1 MGRWL
6 FPTQWGSTADCG
18 GDRARRRR
26 GWSLLASAVQGWS
39 PPPTGGSFFSGRLLD
54 RDYAPDAGQA
64 PGGDRDPDRK
74 QDHDRGDDDRQRVRQ
89 PLRVAQAEVRQ
100 VATRSR
106 GQEHDED
113 RSPDRPQPVLAVEG
127 RGLAADQPEQPPRR
141 EAVEDQAADD
151 RARGDADPD

>member
-6 FPTQWGSTADCG
+6 FPAEGKY
-18 GDRARRRR
+18 RRLRR
-26 GWSLLASAVQGWS
+26 GWGAEGAGGAWSPLASAVQGWS

-54 RDYAPDAGQA
+54 RDDAPDAGQA

-100 VATRSR
+100 VATRGR

-113 RSPDRPQPVLAVEG
+113 RSPDRP
-127 RGLAADQPEQPPRR
+127 
-141 EAVEDQAADD
+141 
-151 RARGDADPD
+151 